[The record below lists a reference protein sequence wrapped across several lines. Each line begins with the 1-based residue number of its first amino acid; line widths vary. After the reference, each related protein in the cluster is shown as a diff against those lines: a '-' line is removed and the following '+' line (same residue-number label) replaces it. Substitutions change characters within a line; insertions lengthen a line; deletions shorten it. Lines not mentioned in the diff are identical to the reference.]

1 MTDIKERLL
10 ERSQNLWT
18 SDKEFKDNILFR
30 EAADEI
36 DCLHQEIGFLRACCS
51 GMAKVIDTTMKDM
64 AQ

>member
-1 MTDIKERLL
+1 MTDLKERLL

-36 DCLHQEIGFLRACCS
+36 DCLRREVDWLQKI
-51 GMAKVIDTTMKDM
+51 VDTTMKDM